1 MRDAIPLLTREFYF
15 LRHGE
20 SQSNVDDTIAGSID
34 VPLTALGRAQAKDAA
49 RLLKNYGIS
58 TIYSSALSRARETAE
73 TIGEVLNV
81 PVHII
86 DELAERRW
94 GDLEGKPRRLR
105 VRGAT
110 PPGAETPEE
119 FSRRVSLGFAK
130 IVNDGTPLIV
140 SHSGVYRVLCGMLG
154 VTDQSQQDSRVA
166 NARPVRCTPPNLSS
180 LQWRMEL
187 L

>member
-1 MRDAIPLLTREFYF
+1 MSHAIPLLTRQFYF

-34 VPLTALGRAQAKDAA
+34 VPLTALGRAQAKDAVH
-49 RLLKNYGIS
+49 LLNNCGI
-58 TIYSSALSRARETAE
+58 TAIYSSALSRARDTAE
-73 TIGEVLNV
+73 TIGAALSL

-94 GDLEGKPRRLR
+94 GVLEGKLRGLR
-105 VRGAT
+105 VRGVT

-119 FSRRVSLGFAK
+119 FSQRVSLGLAK
-130 IVNDGTPLIV
+130 ISAGGTPLIV
-140 SHSGVYRVLCGMLG
+140 SHSGVFRVLCGMIG
-154 VTDQSQQDSRVA
+154 IEQNQQESRVA
-166 NARPVRCTPPNLSS
+166 NGRPVRCTPPNSTNLH
-180 LQWRMEL
+180 WRVEL